1 MSGPARELLGSAA
14 AYVAEHGGTDLD
26 TVSVQARYY
35 LDDAVEAHRAI
46 EKGHTMGKLVLIADT
61 DLAAELGV

>member
-1 MSGPARELLGSAA
+1 
-14 AYVAEHGGTDLD
+14 
-26 TVSVQARYY
+26 VQARYY